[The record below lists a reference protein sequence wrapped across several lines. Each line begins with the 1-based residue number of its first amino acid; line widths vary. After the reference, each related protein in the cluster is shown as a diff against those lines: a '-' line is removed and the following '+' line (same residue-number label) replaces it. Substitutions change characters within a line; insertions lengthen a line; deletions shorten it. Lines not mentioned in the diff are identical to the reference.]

1 MTDWAIDVRDVVKIY
16 RGVRRA
22 AVRAVDGMSFSVRRG
37 QIFGLLGPNG
47 AGKTTLLKILT
58 TLTRPTAGQAEVL
71 GHDVVAAAIVNPLT
85 WQVDLMRYSSIGVGN
100 PWEIFVETLAF
111 MVFSLGAFAYA
122 VRCLQQQD

>member
-1 MTDWAIDVRDVVKIY
+1 MAESAIDVRDVVKVY
-16 RGVRRA
+16 RGVRRV

-58 TLTRPTAGQAEVL
+58 TLTRPTAGQAEEL
-71 GHDVVAAAIVNPLT
+71 GHDVVAAPIVNPLT

>member
-1 MTDWAIDVRDVVKIY
+1 MTDWAIDVREVVKIY

-22 AVRAVDGMSFSVRRG
+22 AVRAVDGMSFSARRG

-85 WQVDLMRYSSIGVGN
+85 WQVDLMRYSSIGVGD
-100 PWEIFVETLAF
+100 P
-111 MVFSLGAFAYA
+111 
-122 VRCLQQQD
+122 